1 MSHKERENAI
11 EIKNLTKTYGRK
23 RGVNHIS
30 LSVEEG
36 DIFGFLGP
44 NGAGKSTT
52 IRSMLGLLRF
62 QEGEIRLLQMDTAKQ
77 QKEILKQ
84 VGYMPSETM
93 FYPSM
98 KAKEVIRFAAKAR
111 NLDCAKEAERLCRI
125 LEVDGEKKIE
135 ELSLGNRKKI
145 SIVCAMQ
152 HKPKL
157 LIFDE
162 PTSGLDPLMQEAF
175 FQLLMEYNGQGCTCF
190 LSSHVLSE
198 VKSYCKNAAII
209 RDGEII
215 RTDTVSNLSKSN
227 MRRVF
232 VRANGQEKEFVY
244 TGDMKELIHKLDS
257 MEVEDVLINEPS
269 LEELF
274 IHYYEQDGEDEKKA
288 AENSGK

>member
-1 MSHKERENAI
+1 MERKNAI
-11 EIKNLTKTYGRK
+11 EIKDLTKTYGKK
-23 RGVNHIS
+23 RGVTHIS

-62 QEGEIRLLQMDTAKQ
+62 QEGEVRILQSDAVKQ
-77 QKEILKQ
+77 QTEVLRQ

-93 FYPSM
+93 FYPTM
-98 KAKEVIRFAAKAR
+98 KAKDIIRFAAKVR
-111 NLDCAKEAERLCRI
+111 NLDCTREAERLCRI

-152 HKPKL
+152 HNPRL

-175 FQLLMEYNGQGCTCF
+175 FQLLMEYNKQGCTCF

-198 VKSYCKNAAII
+198 VESYCKNAAII
-209 RDGEII
+209 KEGKII
-215 RTDTVSNLSKSN
+215 KTDTVSNLSKSN

-232 VRANGQEKEFVY
+232 IRANGQEKEFVY
-244 TGDMKELIHKLDS
+244 TGDMKELIHKLDG
-257 MEVEDVLINEPS
+257 MEVEDVLIREPS

-274 IHYYEQDGEDEKKA
+274 MHYYE
-288 AENSGK
+288 